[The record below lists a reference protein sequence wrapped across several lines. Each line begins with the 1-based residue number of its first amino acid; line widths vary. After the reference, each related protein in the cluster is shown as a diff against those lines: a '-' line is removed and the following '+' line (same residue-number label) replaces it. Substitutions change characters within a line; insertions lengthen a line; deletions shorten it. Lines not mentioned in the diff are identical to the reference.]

1 MAAFN
6 PRQVGVTGTI
16 EWHGD
21 RLTSHMQTAS
31 RRALEK
37 AGKQMKEIAQE
48 EVNVQTSALQQSIR
62 YVIPRREANTGIY
75 RLMFGVW
82 ENPSDY
88 AYFQETQPD
97 RGHPFIRPAV
107 DAIAPYLTEYVREA
121 LPRLDARGVLD
132 LGGAS
137 SYFDDLPEMDFG
149 GDE

>member
-1 MAAFN
+1 
-6 PRQVGVTGTI
+6 
-16 EWHGD
+16 
-21 RLTSHMQTAS
+21 
-31 RRALEK
+31 
-37 AGKQMKEIAQE
+37 
-48 EVNVQTSALQQSIR
+48 VNVQTSALQQSIR

-82 ENPSDY
+82 DHPQNKMRNWRGRIENPSDY